1 MDVVTRR
8 FVTYGIRAGSTRDLG
23 FTTGSVDKMVLIV
36 LLLIELFV
44 CVQVIMVRGRRGG
57 RQRGAR
63 GGGATPP
70 AASTPEGSN
79 PQGGEQAL
87 GQEQIAVADVVGM
100 MRSFQRMS
108 EALISRLDRD
118 EARAPAPAEV
128 PPRAPAVTGSIH
140 RELEKVKFP
149 EFFGAPDGEA
159 AEAWLENMAMCFA
172 LRDYTSNMKVRM
184 AVFQLKGS
192 ALLWWKT
199 LLPQLNMAV
208 EDVSWELFEERFRER
223 YLSEEFIERQLNEFN
238 ALRQGGRTVP
248 EYEARFMELLRYA
261 PHLNTEK
268 LKVNRFVFGLNDS
281 LRAKVRILM
290 PQTLHDAVQKALIA
304 EEELI
309 SGGQTRTPA
318 RPAGQGSSGT
328 PQQQTPAR
336 RTTGYRGFQRGS
348 TFTTPRRPPPQ
359 QRTPY
364 RGPQQQ
370 QQRRPQQQFRPVQQ
384 NRPGFQA
391 GGPSS
396 STSGT
401 RTTGPK
407 KGCWTCGEPHYQRDC
422 PMERARASG
431 SAGPATVGDMGK
443 AHRIH
448 AAVNNRQAEHQSTVL
463 ETTGT
468 VSDQTLSMF

>member
-1 MDVVTRR
+1 
-8 FVTYGIRAGSTRDLG
+8 
-23 FTTGSVDKMVLIV
+23 
-36 LLLIELFV
+36 
-44 CVQVIMVRGRRGG
+44 MVRGRRGG
-57 RQRGAR
+57 RRRGAR
-63 GGGATPP
+63 GGGETPP
-70 AASTPEGSN
+70 PASTPEGSN
-79 PQGGEQAL
+79 PQGGEQVL
-87 GQEQIAVADVVGM
+87 GQEHISVGDVVGM

-118 EARAPAPAEV
+118 EARAPAHPEV
-128 PPRAPAVTGSIH
+128 LPRAPAVTGSIH

-149 EFFGAPDGEA
+149 EFFGAPDGAA

-223 YLSEEFIERQLNEFN
+223 YLSDEFIERQLNEFN

-268 LKVNRFVFGLNDS
+268 LKVNRFVFGLNNS

-309 SGGQTRTPA
+309 NGGQTRTPA
-318 RPAGQGSSGT
+318 RPTGQSSSGT
-328 PQQQTPAR
+328 RDIRHQRDIR
-336 RTTGYRGFQRGS
+336 RFIEASRGDPRSLHLDDRRLSSGHLIEDHS
-348 TFTTPRRPPPQ
+348 TSSSVVRSSSSLGLFS
-359 QRTPY
+359 RTD
-364 RGPQQQ
+364 QD
-370 QQRRPQQQFRPVQQ
+370 FRPVASPLLL
-384 NRPGFQA
+384 RVPGLLGRRRGA
-391 GGPSS
+391 GRVGS
-396 STSGT
+396 
-401 RTTGPK
+401 RTT
-407 KGCWTCGEPHYQRDC
+407 
-422 PMERARASG
+422 S
-431 SAGPATVGDMGK
+431 ATVLWRGPE
-443 AHRIH
+443 RP
-448 AAVNNRQAEHQSTVL
+448 
-463 ETTGT
+463 
-468 VSDQTLSMF
+468 DQPDPLP